1 MRKIISMGALL
12 LSFALIPTVL
22 PAQSSQPDS
31 QDSNGTMTAKPKA
44 EMTTVT
50 GCVQAGKKEGT
61 FKLIGDDGTTYM
73 LRSKS
78 ANLADH
84 VGHTVTVSGR
94 VMTGEM
100 RNGGNGSAAPSNSGD
115 SANSSGADQNA
126 PAADSTMKHGPSHF
140 MVHSLTMVS
149 DSCKTSK

>member
-12 LSFALIPTVL
+12 VAFALAPAVL

-44 EMTTVT
+44 EMTTAT
-50 GCVQAGKKEGT
+50 GCVEAGKKAGT

-78 ANLADH
+78 TNLADH

-94 VMTGEM
+94 VMTGQM
-100 RNGGNGSAAPSNSGD
+100 GNGSAAPSNSGD
-115 SANSSGADQNA
+115 AANSSAADQNA
-126 PAADSTMKHGPSHF
+126 PADSTAKHGLSHF

-149 DSCKTSK
+149 DSCKTTK